1 MPSKQSSFEASLP
14 EEAANGQLQRMA
26 RVMVE
31 GPEASAFLQR
41 QCTSDVRLLGVDG
54 DMQWSLLLSAKGR
67 VLHLFR
73 LLRSAAD
80 RFFLLAADDDSQ
92 TLAQT
97 LQRFVLRSKL
107 QVTPQ
112 PGPLRAAIGPQPEN
126 GGPWLAWDAGRW
138 IAADQAPGQSAPELD
153 AAWQH
158 LDTLRGIPR
167 IDPAL
172 ADRYTPQMLSL
183 QTLQAFS
190 LAKGCYPGQEIVART
205 HYLGQQKRALLRVEA
220 LRSLRV
226 GEALQA
232 DGKQVGELIQVA
244 DRHPLLGLA
253 VAAQVPAGAVL
264 TLEDGSPLNAHSV
277 SAEA

>member
-14 EEAANGQLQRMA
+14 EEAAIGQLQRMA
-26 RVMVE
+26 RVIVE
-31 GPEASAFLQR
+31 GPEAAAFLQR

-67 VLHLFR
+67 VLHLCR

-92 TLAQT
+92 ALAQT

-112 PGPLRAAIGPQPEN
+112 PGPLRAAIGPQPEDS
-126 GGPWLAWDAGRW
+126 GPWLAWDAGRW
-138 IAADQAPGQSAPELD
+138 ISAGQAPRQSAPELD

-167 IDPAL
+167 IGPSL

-205 HYLGQQKRALLRVEA
+205 HYLGQQKRALLRVKA
-220 LRSLRV
+220 SRSLRV

-232 DGKQVGELIQVA
+232 DGKQVGELIQLA
-244 DRHPLLGLA
+244 DRDPLLGLA